1 MTGGHDSVMSICL
14 ACQVCNSSCR
24 RSDGTFSTA
33 VLCLRSISSES
44 CDSEGC
50 PFMNGWARLLHTQLW
65 LRPNVTVATLAP
77 ARPMAVGNT
86 TERAIHPTA
95 WQVSTTLSQL
105 FVSPAMCTHLATTS
119 LMECSAQQCCDLCAC
134 AQGGHSYWIP
144 ELLKVYFDV
153 LVGLCVFWEA
163 SEGIQWDGAQRWC
176 L

>member
-1 MTGGHDSVMSICL
+1 MNMNSYAQKLYFGQSVTSSTSASARPMAVGNMHQSGYPSHDMTGGHDSVMSICL

-24 RSDGTFSTA
+24 RSDGMFSTA

-50 PFMNGWARLLHTQLW
+50 PFINGRARLLHTQLW

-95 WQVSTTLSQL
+95 
-105 FVSPAMCTHLATTS
+105 
-119 LMECSAQQCCDLCAC
+119 
-134 AQGGHSYWIP
+134 
-144 ELLKVYFDV
+144 
-153 LVGLCVFWEA
+153 
-163 SEGIQWDGAQRWC
+163 
-176 L
+176 